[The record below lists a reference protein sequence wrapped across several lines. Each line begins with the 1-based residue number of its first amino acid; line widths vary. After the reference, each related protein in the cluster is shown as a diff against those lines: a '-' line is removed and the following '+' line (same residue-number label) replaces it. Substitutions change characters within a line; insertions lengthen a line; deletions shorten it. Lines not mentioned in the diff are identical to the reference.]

1 MALVDLELWD
11 GRNTWCHGYRE
22 GLPWWRWRWAPTGL
36 LTKKQLHAAG
46 RRLARGQDPYGLIVW
61 KRGRR
66 TAALYRLDLT
76 LPAYRVTPAKLVAVA
91 AMERGRRTCRRCRT
105 IRPYRMPTS
114 TWRCWECM
122 AGTGDFGQPPAAA

>member
-1 MALVDLELWD
+1 MALLDLELWD
-11 GRNTWCHGYRE
+11 GRHTWCHGYRE
-22 GLPWWRWRWAPTGL
+22 GLPWWRWGWAPAGL
-36 LTKKQLHAAG
+36 RTRRQIHAAG

-76 LPAYRVTPAKLVAVA
+76 LPAARVTPAKRAAVA
-91 AMERGRRTCRRCRT
+91 AMERARRTCRRCQRQ
-105 IRPYRMPTS
+105 RPYRMPMS

-122 AGTGDFGQPPAAA
+122 AETGDYGEPAVA